1 MSFEYF
7 ISGRY
12 LRVKQKQAFVSL
24 ITILSIAG
32 VTVGVMALIVVIAV
46 MAGFESD
53 LKSRILGVES
63 HIILRRHGGPFSDYT
78 RILDYLKNVD
88 GIESAT
94 PFVYTQTMIRSS
106 AGVSGAVLRGIDPKS
121 AGRVITIFDGSALP
135 SLEKRKQEKKSAAF
149 TPLIILGKELAR
161 NLNVVKGDDI
171 YLISPRGM
179 ISPIGHLPAMK
190 RFRVSDLFESGMYE
204 YDGSLAYV
212 HIKDAQRMLRMGDS
226 VTGIEVRVNDIYS
239 ANQIAEGVVKHLGF
253 PYWALDWL
261 QMNRNLFFALK
272 LEKTAMFIILT
283 LIILVA
289 AFNIAGTL
297 IMMVMGKTRDIA
309 ILKAMGATDK
319 SIGKIFVFKGMV
331 IGSIGTVI
339 GGCLGFLLCTILEK
353 YKFIEL
359 PGDVYYITT
368 LPVKLESLD
377 VILIAA
383 AAMGISFLATLYP
396 ARQASR
402 LNPVDAIRYGG

>member
-1 MSFEYF
+1 
-7 ISGRY
+7 
-12 LRVKQKQAFVSL
+12 
-24 ITILSIAG
+24 
-32 VTVGVMALIVVIAV
+32 
-46 MAGFESD
+46 
-53 LKSRILGVES
+53 
-63 HIILRRHGGPFSDYT
+63 
-78 RILDYLKNVD
+78 
-88 GIESAT
+88 
-94 PFVYTQTMIRSS
+94 
-106 AGVSGAVLRGIDPKS
+106 
-121 AGRVITIFDGSALP
+121 
-135 SLEKRKQEKKSAAF
+135 
-149 TPLIILGKELAR
+149 
-161 NLNVVKGDDI
+161 
-171 YLISPRGM
+171 
-179 ISPIGHLPAMK
+179 
-190 RFRVSDLFESGMYE
+190 MYE

-239 ANQIAEGVVKHLGF
+239 ANKIAEEIVSHLGF
-253 PYWALDWL
+253 PYWALDWM

-339 GGCLGFLLCTILEK
+339 GVCLGFLLCTILEK

-377 VILIAA
+377 VLLIAA

-396 ARQASR
+396 ARQASK

>member
-7 ISGRY
+7 IGDRY

-24 ITILSIAG
+24 ITVLSIAG
-32 VTVGVMALIVVIAV
+32 ITIGVMALIVVIAV

-63 HIILRRHGGPFSDYT
+63 HMILRRHGGPFSDYT
-78 RILDYLKNVD
+78 RILDYLKKVD

-106 AGVSGAVLRGIDPKS
+106 SGVSGAVLRGIDPES
-121 AGRVITIFDGSALP
+121 AGRVITIFSDSSLT
-135 SLEKRKQEKKSAAF
+135 SLEKRRQEQKSAAF
-149 TPLIILGKELAR
+149 TPPIILGKELAR
-161 NLNVVKGDDI
+161 NLGVVKGDDI
-171 YLISPRGM
+171 SLISPRGM

-190 RFRVSDLFESGMYE
+190 RFKVSDLFESGMYE

-239 ANQIAEGVVKHLGF
+239 ANKIAEEIVSHLGF
-253 PYWALDWL
+253 PYWALDWM

-339 GGCLGFLLCTILEK
+339 GVCLGFLLCTILEK

-377 VILIAA
+377 VLLIAA

-396 ARQASR
+396 ARQASK

>member
-7 ISGRY
+7 IGSRY

-24 ITILSIAG
+24 ITALSVAGIAI
-32 VTVGVMALIVVIAV
+32 GVMALIVVIAV

-63 HIILRRHGGPFSDYT
+63 HMILRRHGGPFSDYT
-78 RILDYLKNVD
+78 RILDYLEKVD
-88 GIESAT
+88 GVESAT

-106 AGVSGAVLRGIDPKS
+106 YGVSGAVLRGIDPES
-121 AGRVITIFDGSALP
+121 AGRVITIFNGGSLP
-135 SLEKRKQEKKSAAF
+135 NLEKRRQEKKSATF
-149 TPLIILGKELAR
+149 TPMIILGKELAR
-161 NLNVVKGDDI
+161 NLGVVKGDDV

-190 RFRVSDLFESGMYE
+190 RFKVSDLFESGMYE

-239 ANQIAEGVVKHLGF
+239 ANKIAEEVVKHLGF
-253 PYWALDWL
+253 PYWALDWM

-319 SIGKIFVFKGMV
+319 SIGKIFVFNGMV

-339 GGCLGFLLCTILEK
+339 GACLGFLLCTILGK

-377 VILIAA
+377 VFLIAA